1 MYKKKAQGWIK
12 HLDFMVLDLICLQ
25 ISFLAAYF
33 LRHGIVNPYDETLYR
48 NMAIVMSLMDILVVI
63 FFESLK
69 NVLKR
74 GYYKEF
80 VMTVKHICILEVAST
95 TYLFTIQAGD
105 TYSRTVFFAMA
116 VIYAI
121 LSYCVRLAWKEY
133 LKTRVSVQ
141 KRSLIIVTTDDMVPT
156 VLKNIKM
163 KNYNIFHIAGLAIV
177 NKDIVGQKICEV
189 PVVAAKDTL
198 ADYVCRRWVDEAFIN
213 LPDTEPYPEEILNNL
228 TEMGIVVHMTLTK
241 SANVIGQKQFIER
254 IGSYTVLTT
263 SMNYANDLQIFLKR
277 SMDILGGIVGCI
289 ITGILFLIL
298 APAIYKQS
306 PGPIFFSQIRVGRNG
321 KQFKIYKFRSMYMDA
336 EERKAELMKENK
348 MKDSRM
354 FKLDWDP
361 RIIGAKK
368 LEDGTIKKG
377 IGNYIRDWSLD
388 EFPQFVN
395 VLKGDMSLIG
405 TRPPTLDEWN
415 KYELHHRARLA
426 IKPGITGMW
435 QVSGR
440 SNITDF
446 EKVVELDKKYIREW
460 SIGLDIKILLK
471 TILIVLKQDGAM

>member
-1 MYKKKAQGWIK
+1 MYRKGAQGWIK
-12 HLDFMVLDLICLQ
+12 HLDFMVLDLICLH
-25 ISFLAAYF
+25 ISFILSYF
-33 LRHGIVNPYDETLYR
+33 LRHGVVNPYANSTYR
-48 NMAIVMSLMDILVVI
+48 NMAIVMTLIDILVVI

-80 VMTVKHICILEVAST
+80 VMTLKHVCILEVAST

-105 TYSRTVFFAMA
+105 TYSRMVFFVMA

-121 LSYCVRLAWKEY
+121 LSYCTRLIWKMY
-133 LKTRVSVQ
+133 LRSSISV
-141 KRSLIIVTTDDMVPT
+141 KRRSLIVVTTDNMVGS
-156 VLKNIKM
+156 VLQNIKM
-163 KNYNIFHIAGLAIV
+163 KNYEIYHVAGLAIV
-177 NKDIVGQKICEV
+177 NRDMVGQKINGI
-189 PVVAAKDTL
+189 PVVATKHTV
-198 ADYVCRRWVDEAFIN
+198 ADYVCRKWVDEAFIN
-213 LPDTEPYPEEILNNL
+213 LPETEPYPEEILNNL
-228 TEMGIVVHMTLTK
+228 AEMGVVVHMTLTK
-241 SANVIGQKQFIER
+241 SANIIGQKQFVER
-254 IGSYTVLTT
+254 LGSYTVLTT
-263 SMNYANDLQIFLKR
+263 SMNYANDMQVFLKR
-277 SMDILGGIVGCI
+277 GMDVLGGIAGCI

-361 RIIGAKK
+361 RIIGSKK
-368 LEDGTIKKG
+368 LEDGTVKKG

-415 KYELHHRARLA
+415 KYELRHRARLA

-446 EKVVELDKKYIREW
+446 EEVVELDKKYIREW

-471 TILIVLKQDGAM
+471 TVLIVLKKDGAM